1 MFQIVVRPWRVLGCV
16 RMRSVSLSS
25 STIRA
30 RSCLG
35 LSPIFKPFV
44 LCMALPTFSPSAPAE
59 SWAVK
64 GKVGDSAMCGSGA
77 SETLSWVLETSSH
90 KGGRGSKPQWRRIRS
105 RHAEWV

>member
-1 MFQIVVRPWRVLGCV
+1 MLQMVVRPCRVLGCV

-35 LSPIFKPFV
+35 LSPMFSPLV
-44 LCMALPTFSPSAPAE
+44 LCIAFPTFSPSAPAE

-64 GKVGDSAMCGSGA
+64 GKVGERVKRGVGA
-77 SETLSWVLETSSH
+77 
-90 KGGRGSKPQWRRIRS
+90 
-105 RHAEWV
+105 